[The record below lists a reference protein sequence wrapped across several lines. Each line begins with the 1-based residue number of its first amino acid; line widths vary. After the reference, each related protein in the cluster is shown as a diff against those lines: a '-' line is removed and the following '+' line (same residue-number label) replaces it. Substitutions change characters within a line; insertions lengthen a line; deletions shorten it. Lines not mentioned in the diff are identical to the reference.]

1 MWIDITKIIQIT
13 DKNIIWPIKIKDNIF
28 LKKLLKWRDIKSTK
42 DNLLNSRPGL

>member
-13 DKNIIWPIKIKDNIF
+13 SKNIIWPIKIKDNIF
-28 LKKLLKWRDIKSTK
+28 FKKLLLTK